1 MKFKSIIIAF
11 LSILMVSCQK
21 EIPVSSV
28 SLSEVSLSLVEGEF
42 KSLVATVLPDNATD
56 KSVEWES
63 RDESVAT
70 VRAGV
75 VTALKEGSTTIT
87 VKTANGGKTASC
99 SVTVLPK
106 HYSVS
111 GISLDR
117 TSAEMEVGQQLTLTA
132 TVLPENATN
141 KNITWSSSD
150 NSIAEIND
158 GTVTAIEAGNATIT
172 VTTEDGEK
180 TASCSITVVYRVTGI
195 SLDMTEAEL
204 EVGENLEL
212 TATVLPENASDKS
225 IFWSSSNEE
234 IARVQNGIVT
244 PVDEGSAV
252 ITATTSDGGLTA
264 SCNLTIKDVPIIF
277 EDEYVL
283 ARISQ
288 LVLYDDG
295 MMTKAEAAKIT
306 YLEPRYFG
314 EFQGLVTSFPEFQYY
329 ISINWISSPSFA
341 GCENLR
347 RIVLPESVHIIGDKA
362 FFGCSNLEEINFSDQ
377 IVNIRSFAFAGCHSL
392 KQCFI
397 PQNATHLLEG
407 MYWECSSIQEINIPE
422 TVVSIGNQCFYGCSS
437 IKEIIIPDSVTNLEG
452 RAFWGCSSA
461 TTIRISSNVE
471 SLQYGTFMGTAAR
484 IITIPE
490 GVQVAQQHVFS
501 SSPQLEEL
509 TIPSTMVEMDEI
521 CANCG
526 NLKTVY
532 CNAVTPPALLALP
545 FTERPDWEGEPLIST
560 SLQRIYV
567 PAQSV
572 EAYRS
577 ADIWKEYADK
587 IRGIDF

>member
-1 MKFKSIIIAF
+1 MLCIPMCI
-11 LSILMVSCQK
+11 MTVSCQK

-158 GTVTAIEAGNATIT
+158 GTVTAIEAGNATIK

-264 SCNLTIKDVPIIF
+264 SCVISVKDVPIIF
-277 EDEYVL
+277 EDEYVG
-283 ARISQ
+283 RVCISKCD
-288 LVLYDDG
+288 LNRDG
-295 MMTKAEAAKIT
+295 ILTRAEAAKIT
-306 YLEPRYFG
+306 YLDPAFFG
-314 EFQGLVTSFPEFQYY
+314 EYASLVTAFPEFKYFTSY
-329 ISINWISSPSFA
+329 TWLMNLFTD
-341 GCENLR
+341 CFNLR
-347 RIVLPESVHIIGDKA
+347 KIVLPESVGTIGMYA
-362 FFGCSNLEEINFSDQ
+362 FYNCHSLEEINFSDR
-377 IVNIRSFAFAGCHSL
+377 IGSILKWAFSGCNSL
-392 KQCFI
+392 KQCYI
-397 PQNATHLLEG
+397 PKGITHLPDG
-407 MYWECSSIQEINIPE
+407 MYWECSSITEINIPE
-422 TVVSIGNQCFYGCSS
+422 TVVSIGDQCFYGCSS

-545 FTERPDWEGEPLIST
+545 FTERTDWEGEPLIST

-577 ADIWKEYADK
+577 ADIWKEYADL
-587 IRGIDF
+587 IIGRE

>member
-1 MKFKSIIIAF
+1 MLCISMCI
-11 LSILMVSCQK
+11 MTVSCQK

-132 TVLPENATN
+132 TVTPGNATV
-141 KNITWSSSD
+141 KDVSWSSSD
-150 NSIAEIND
+150 QSVAIVED
-158 GTVTAIEAGNATIT
+158 GVVTAVGEGSATIT
-172 VTTEDGEK
+172 VMTEEGGFSA
-180 TASCSITVVYRVTGI
+180 TCSVIVKYPVRSV
-195 SLDMTEAEL
+195 SLDVTSAQL
-204 EVGENLEL
+204 EVGEKLTL
-212 TATVLPENASDKS
+212 TATVLPGNATNKNV
-225 IFWSSSNEE
+225 IWSSSDES
-234 IARVQNGIVT
+234 IAKVQDGVVL
-244 PVDEGSAV
+244 PFDEGTV
-252 ITATTSDGGLTA
+252 TITVMTEEGEMTA

-288 LVLYDDG
+288 LALYDDG

-377 IVNIRSFAFAGCHSL
+377 IVNIRSFAFDGCHSL

-407 MYWECSSIQEINIPE
+407 MYWECSSITEINIPE
-422 TVVSIGNQCFYGCSS
+422 TVVSIGNQCFLGCSS
-437 IKEIIIPDSVTNLEG
+437 IKDIFIPDSVTNLEG
-452 RAFWGCSSA
+452 RAFMGCSSA
-461 TTIRISSNVE
+461 TNIRISKNV
-471 SLQYGTFMGTAAR
+471 SILQYGTFMGTAAKTV
-484 IITIPE
+484 TIPE
-490 GVQVAQQHVFS
+490 GVQILQQDVFS
-501 SSPQLEEL
+501 SCHQLEEL
-509 TIPSTMVEMDEI
+509 TIPGTIVEIDEI
-521 CANCG
+521 CANCES
-526 NLKTVY
+526 LHTVY
-532 CNAVTPPALLALP
+532 CKAVTPPALLRLP
-545 FTERPDWEGEPLIST
+545 FTERPDPDDGPALST
-560 SLQRIYV
+560 SLKHIYV
-567 PAQSV
+567 PKQSV
-572 EAYRS
+572 EAYKT
-577 ADIWKEYADK
+577 ADLWKEYAD
-587 IRGIDF
+587 IITGVEY

>member
-1 MKFKSIIIAF
+1 MLCISMCI
-11 LSILMVSCQK
+11 MTVSCQK

-132 TVLPENATN
+132 TVTPGNATV
-141 KNITWSSSD
+141 KDVSWSSSD
-150 NSIAEIND
+150 QSVAIVED
-158 GTVTAIEAGNATIT
+158 GVVTAVGEGSATIT
-172 VTTEDGEK
+172 VMTEEGGFSA
-180 TASCSITVVYRVTGI
+180 TCSVIVKYPVRSV
-195 SLDMTEAEL
+195 SLDVTSAQL
-204 EVGENLEL
+204 EVGEKLTL
-212 TATVLPENASDKS
+212 TATVLPGNATNKNV
-225 IFWSSSNEE
+225 IWSSSDES
-234 IARVQNGIVT
+234 IAKVQDGVVL
-244 PVDEGSAV
+244 PFDEGTV
-252 ITATTSDGGLTA
+252 TITVMTEEGEMTA

-288 LVLYDDG
+288 LALYDDG

-407 MYWECSSIQEINIPE
+407 MYWECSSITEINIPE
-422 TVVSIGNQCFYGCSS
+422 TVVSIGNQCFLGCSS
-437 IKEIIIPDSVTNLEG
+437 IKDIFIPDSVTNLEG
-452 RAFWGCSSA
+452 RAFMGCSSA
-461 TTIRISSNVE
+461 TNIRISKNV
-471 SLQYGTFMGTAAR
+471 SILQYGTFMGTAAKTV
-484 IITIPE
+484 TIPE
-490 GVQVAQQHVFS
+490 GVQILQQDVFS
-501 SSPQLEEL
+501 SCHQLEEL
-509 TIPSTMVEMDEI
+509 TIPGTIVEIDEI
-521 CANCG
+521 CANCES
-526 NLKTVY
+526 LHTVY
-532 CNAVTPPALLALP
+532 CKAVTPPALLRLP
-545 FTERPDWEGEPLIST
+545 FTERPDPDDGPALST
-560 SLQRIYV
+560 SLKHIYV
-567 PAQSV
+567 PKQSV
-572 EAYRS
+572 EAYKT
-577 ADIWKEYADK
+577 ADLWKEYAD
-587 IRGIDF
+587 IITGVEY